1 MRSVQMTWFTRS
13 TDSSFDQNAQ
23 GLHKGFNPLSAL
35 MCRPNFA
42 ILLGGLLTI
51 TLNGCAVTGSC
62 SSNECT
68 SCPPPGDCCQSDNCS
83 SGERGC
89 RLCGDDKPSA
99 CQIAAACDVPREL
112 RKTSLPSYQI
122 EIPDILLI
130 EAVHN
135 LRPPH
140 APIHAG
146 EPLFVQVNRTIPV
159 GQQEPSVAQQF
170 KQINNYY
177 VIGTDGYLNLG
188 PEYGKVLV
196 AEQTLEEIQ
205 RRVEAHLQRI
215 LTDPQVLVTLPNPQN
230 EQVIAGQHLV
240 RMDGT
245 VGLGIY
251 GNVYVNGMTRDQARC
266 AVERHLSQHIHN
278 PRVSLDVLAYN
289 SKKYYVVVDGG
300 GAGEQVVPLPSTGNE
315 TVLDAIASIQ
325 GLPSVASKADIW
337 VARPAPGCS
346 TDQILPVKWNAI
358 VQGAQTETNYQVLP
372 GDRIYVK
379 ADKLIA
385 LDTAVA
391 KFTAPLE
398 RVLGFTLL
406 GNGTVQTLR
415 LGEAAFN
422 QGNN

>member
-1 MRSVQMTWFTRS
+1 MRSVHMTCLTRQS
-13 TDSSFDQNAQ
+13 GSICAKNAASSDT
-23 GLHKGFNPLSAL
+23 GSNPLLVSV
-35 MCRPNFA
+35 CRSKCV
-42 ILLGGLLTI
+42 LLLAGLLSVS
-51 TLNGCAVTGSC
+51 LSGCVVTNSC
-62 SSNECT
+62 STNECT
-68 SCPPPGDCCQSDNCS
+68 SCPPPSDGCQSGSCS
-83 SGERGC
+83 SGRSGGK
-89 RLCGDDKPSA
+89 LCGNDKPSA
-99 CQIAAACDVPREL
+99 CQIAAACNVPREL
-112 RKTSLPSYQI
+112 CKTALPSYQI

-140 APIHAG
+140 APVHAG
-146 EPLFVQVNRTIPV
+146 EPLMVQVNRTIPV
-159 GQQEPSVAQQF
+159 GQQEPTVAQQF
-170 KQINNYY
+170 KQINNIY

-215 LTDPQVLVTLPNPQN
+215 LTNPQVLVTLPNPQN
-230 EQVIAGQHLV
+230 EQIIAGQHLV
-240 RMDGT
+240 RSDGT

-251 GNVYVNGMTRDQARC
+251 GSVYVNGMTRDQARC

-300 GAGEQVVPLPSTGNE
+300 GAWEQVVPLPSTGNE

-346 TDQILPVKWNAI
+346 TDQVLPVKWNAI
-358 VQGAQTETNYQVLP
+358 VQGAQTETNYQIFP

-385 LDTAVA
+385 MDTAVA

-415 LGEAAFN
+415 LGTDAFN
-422 QGNN
+422 QGN